1 MLTPCCEDRNKYR
14 NLTVGINMSRRI
26 ILLLSHMFMFFKA
39 LKLLHMAMLPKQSL
53 VKACVRD
60 VLMPP

>member
-1 MLTPCCEDRNKYR
+1 
-14 NLTVGINMSRRI
+14 
-26 ILLLSHMFMFFKA
+26 LSHMFMFFKA

>member
-1 MLTPCCEDRNKYR
+1 MLIPCCEDSNRHRK
-14 NLTVGINMSRRI
+14 LTVGINMSRRI
-26 ILLLSHMFMFFKA
+26 TLLLSHIFMFFKT
-39 LKLLHMAMLPKQSL
+39 LKLLHMALLPKQSL